1 MTQKTLDLRYNKRN
15 TMAPVQ
21 QLGTSGKGGAVSPVN
36 CLIQDNLNTS
46 QNKRS
51 RQPTLFG
58 QKKLEITNKN

>member
-1 MTQKTLDLRYNKRN
+1 
-15 TMAPVQ
+15 MAPVQ

-58 QKKLEITNKN
+58 QKKLEITNKNWNKMDVLRESSQTCW